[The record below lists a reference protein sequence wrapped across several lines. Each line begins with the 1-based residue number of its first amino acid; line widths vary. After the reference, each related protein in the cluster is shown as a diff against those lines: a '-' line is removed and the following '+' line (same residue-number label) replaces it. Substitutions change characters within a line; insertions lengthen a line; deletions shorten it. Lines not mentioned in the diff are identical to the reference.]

1 MPGFFEAM
9 ASRRKKIVPR
19 PTVIIDG
26 KKIQV
31 DAKKYKEIEM
41 HGANAYTLKDGE
53 IIRKPKKN
61 TVRTYLQLRES
72 DGKGYVF
79 ENGNPYWP
87 TGLVKGGF
95 TWQKKQE

>member
-1 MPGFFEAM
+1 VPGFFEAM
-9 ASRRKKIVPR
+9 ASRRKKIVPS

-26 KKIQV
+26 KKIEV

-41 HGANAYTLKDGE
+41 HGAHAYTLKDGE
-53 IIRKPKKN
+53 IVRKPKKSA
-61 TVRTYLQLRES
+61 VRTYLQLRKS

-87 TGLVKGGF
+87 TDLVKGGC